1 MAQERGPERISR
13 EVIGGSAEAGA
24 AAVGAVLGTIGGPL
38 GIAAGAIG
46 GVAASRM
53 FRWIGGELE
62 QRLLAP
68 RQRERIAIAA
78 ERAAVEIARRK
89 NDGEAVRE
97 DGFFDE
103 PDPEHSAGAELLEGV
118 LLHAANAYQEKKV
131 PYLGNLF
138 ASTTFR
144 PDVSPAEAH
153 MLLTMAERISY
164 RQFCALA
171 FFAAH
176 AHDESLML
184 LDVKRDEEGHKPFAR
199 GLTQELDELGEM
211 GLLGVRPP
219 GSEPAAKPAQLWGGG
234 DFSRLDL
241 AFVELLPAGQQLC
254 ELLGLVSIPTEDLDD
269 IRAALEGR

>member
-1 MAQERGPERISR
+1 MSKERGPDRIRR
-13 EVIGGSAEAGA
+13 EVIGGSADAGA
-24 AAVGAVLGTIGGPL
+24 AAVGALLGSIGGPL

-46 GVAASRM
+46 GAAATRM
-53 FRWIGGELE
+53 FRWMGGELE

-78 ERAAVEIARRK
+78 ERAALEIERRT
-89 NDGEAVRE
+89 NEGEAVRE
-97 DGFFDE
+97 DGFFNE

-118 LLHAANAYQEKKV
+118 LLHAANAYQEKKA

-144 PDVSPAEAH
+144 PDVTPAEAH
-153 MLLTMAERISY
+153 MLLTMAERVSY

-176 AHDESLML
+176 AHEESLML

-199 GLTQELDELGEM
+199 GLAQELDELGEM

-219 GSEPAAKPAQLWGGG
+219 GSEPAAKPGQLWGGG

-241 AFVELLPAGQQLC
+241 AAVELLPTGQLLY
-254 ELLGLVSIPTEDLDD
+254 ELLGLESIPNEDQVD
-269 IRAALEGR
+269 IRDALEGR